1 MKKLL
6 GIVVLSLLL
15 SENAFAKEEVL
26 RCDLKFAL
34 DEPNIRAEVEINLDK
49 KMLWVD
55 GNKYKIILVG
65 DRAIKAES
73 DNGNVKISIDRFD
86 GYMSYTAASTSLIG
100 YCKKFSKIF

>member
-1 MKKLL
+1 M
-6 GIVVLSLLL
+6 
-15 SENAFAKEEVL
+15 
-26 RCDLKFAL
+26 
-34 DEPNIRAEVEINLDK
+34 
-49 KMLWVD
+49 
-55 GNKYKIILVG
+55 IILVG

>member
-1 MKKLL
+1 MRKLFGIVLL
-6 GIVVLSLLL
+6 GFLFSG
-15 SENAFAKEEVL
+15 NANAKEEIL
-26 RCDLKFAL
+26 RCDIKYAL